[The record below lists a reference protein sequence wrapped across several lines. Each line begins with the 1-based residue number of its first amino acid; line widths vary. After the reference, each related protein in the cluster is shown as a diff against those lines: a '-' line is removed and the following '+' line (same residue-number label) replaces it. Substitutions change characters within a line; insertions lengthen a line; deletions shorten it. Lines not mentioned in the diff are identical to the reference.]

1 MKISFSKS
9 FQKVFNKRIKN
20 NKILSELFSEKLK
33 IFEKEPYHPSLKTHK
48 LTGKL
53 KNYHSFR
60 IHFEYR
66 VIFEFIEE
74 DKVILIDI
82 GTHNQ
87 VY

>member
-20 NKILSELFSEKLK
+20 NKRISELFSEKLK
-33 IFEKEPYHPSLKTHK
+33 LFAEEPYHPSLKTHK

-53 KNYHSFR
+53 KDYHSFR
-60 IHFEYR
+60 IDLDYR
-66 VIFEFIEE
+66 VIFEFVESE
-74 DKVILIDI
+74 KVILIDI
-82 GTHNQ
+82 GTHDQ